1 MKNFEIAGLSG
12 QQEISLQELW
22 GMAWRRKCVI
32 IISSLTVFVLVTLY
46 SFLATPIY
54 TAVGQLL
61 IDREPNILSF
71 EDIFQIAPLN
81 DDYFQTQY
89 KLLQS
94 RALAGDTI
102 DRMQLYEND
111 PSIKAAIKGGT
122 IRAEDLKN
130 DPSVRRRLIDA
141 LLKRLI

>member
-22 GMAWRRKCVI
+22 RMAFRRKWII
-32 IISSLTVFVLVTLY
+32 IISVLTVFIMFSLY

-71 EDIFQIAPLN
+71 EDIFQIEALN

-102 DRMQLYEND
+102 DRMRLYDNQ
-111 PSIKAAIKGGT
+111 PLVRAAIEGGKF
-122 IRAEDLKN
+122 RAEDLKN
-130 DPSVRRRLIDA
+130 DPNIRRRLIDA
-141 LLKRLI
+141 LLSPLG

>member
-1 MKNFEIAGLSG
+1 MTNQNTTGLSG

-22 GMAWRRKCVI
+22 RIVFKKKWLVMVI
-32 IISSLTVFVLVTLY
+32 AAGVFALVALV
-46 SFLATPIY
+46 SFLTTPTY
-54 TAVGQLL
+54 TASGQLL

-71 EDIFQIAPLN
+71 EDIFQIEAFN

-102 DRMQLYEND
+102 DRM
-111 PSIKAAIKGGT
+111 
-122 IRAEDLKN
+122 
-130 DPSVRRRLIDA
+130 RL
-141 LLKRLI
+141 